1 MGLAISVGL
10 LHDLAAHDQ
19 EGLAH
24 HRQAFDRLTE
34 ALAGEGIDWQEPP
47 ATSPAPA
54 PGATCSAGFPYSHL
68 THLRRASVLAARGE
82 AVTPASA
89 CDPEQYERDLDEVA
103 DESSMFSS
111 HLLCHSDSA
120 GYYVPVDFR
129 DPLFLPEESGV
140 AGAGM
145 VGSSVRLLAELL
157 AFAPAIGVR
166 TEPDGTL
173 SAAEAARLGGA
184 RAEHE
189 QPGGGFEAEGYAWL
203 QLYRACRASIAGGRA
218 VVFH

>member
-1 MGLAISVGL
+1 MGLAITVGI
-10 LHDLAAHDQ
+10 LHDLAAHDR

-24 HRQAFDRLTE
+24 HEQAFDRLTG
-34 ALAGEGIDWQEPP
+34 ALAAEGIDWREPP
-47 ATSPAPA
+47 ATAPAPA
-54 PGATCSAGFPYSHL
+54 ADATCAAGFPYSYL
-68 THLRRASVLAARGE
+68 THLRRASVLAAQGR
-82 AVTPASA
+82 AVTPASD
-89 CDPEQYERDLDEVA
+89 CDPDQYEHDLDEVA
-103 DESSMFSS
+103 DETSMLSS

-120 GYYVPVDFR
+120 GYYIPVDFP

-173 SAAEAARLGGA
+173 SDAESARLGGA
-184 RAEHE
+184 R
-189 QPGGGFEAEGYAWL
+189 PGGGFEAEEYAWFR
-203 QLYRACRASIAGGRA
+203 LYRACRASVAGGRA